1 MTERPEFL
9 PPHLRPGAQPPPAPP
24 PPYPGPYGPGGGPPP
39 RPHYPMPYPGPQPPP
54 GPPPGYRGPGG
65 YPPPAPYPPPGPPG
79 PPPYGP
85 YGQYPMPY
93 PRPYPPPPKPKITF
107 EGKEYRL
114 HWATALLRAL
124 GILVVT
130 VGVFLPMLSSGRV
143 LAIFLLCLL
152 PLTAGAFTYTFLSW
166 WQVRFWIS
174 GDDLVY
180 SSGLIRRKTRTIP
193 LSRLQAVD
201 VVQPVLLR
209 VFGLAEVRLEL
220 AGGDQGE
227 VKFSM
232 LGKYMAEQLRAAL
245 LAHAAGLSGY
255 TPEAPEQRFYRVPF
269 LTLFAGL
276 LLRIPVLI
284 SVLLFVALVLIGF
297 IGQEPGVAAGA
308 VPAFLG
314 LLRGVVAP
322 LLTYTLFTV
331 SLSPDGLRLRYGLLG
346 TRMQT
351 VPPGRVHAVRIVEP
365 GLWRSFGWAR
375 VEVTVAGYV
384 GGQQMRTA
392 ILLPVAPRRVAFSIL
407 SMVFPGTD
415 VAKVRLLPAA
425 RGLLG
430 SAAAGTD
437 DVVFVSRRGWVC
449 HTLDVVAHARAQSM
463 QFSVG
468 PWQRLRGLATVYVD
482 TPPGPVR
489 LAAPNRP
496 LEEARAIVESEAW
509 RARRARDAA
518 DQPER
523 WAVKK

>member
-1 MTERPEFL
+1 
-9 PPHLRPGAQPPPAPP
+9 
-24 PPYPGPYGPGGGPPP
+24 
-39 RPHYPMPYPGPQPPP
+39 
-54 GPPPGYRGPGG
+54 
-65 YPPPAPYPPPGPPG
+65 
-79 PPPYGP
+79 
-85 YGQYPMPY
+85 MPY

-107 EGKEYRL
+107 EGQEYRL
-114 HWATALLRAL
+114 HWATALLRGL

-130 VGVFLPMLSSGRV
+130 IGVFLPLVLTSGRV

-152 PLTAGAFTYTFLSW
+152 PLTAGGFTYTFLSW

-180 SSGLIRRKTRTIP
+180 SSGLVRRKTRTIP

-201 VVQPVLLR
+201 VVQPVVVR

-227 VKFSM
+227 VRFS
-232 LGKYMAEQLRAAL
+232 LLTKYMAEQLRAAL

-269 LTLFAGL
+269 LMLGGGM
-276 LLRIPVLI
+276 LLRIPVLS
-284 SVLLFVALVLIGF
+284 SVLIFVGLLTIG
-297 IGQEPGVAAGA
+297 IVGKEPGVLAGA
-308 VPAFLG
+308 VPALIG

-322 LLTYTLFTV
+322 VLTYTMFTV

-351 VPPGRVHAVRIVEP
+351 VPPGRVHAVRVVEP

-375 VEVTVAGYV
+375 VEVTIAGYV

-392 ILLPVAPRRVAFSIL
+392 TLLPVAPRRVAFSIL

-468 PWQRLRGLATVYVD
+468 PWQRMRGLATVYVD

-509 RARRARDAA
+509 RARRARQVS

-523 WAVKK
+523 WAVQK

>member
-1 MTERPEFL
+1 
-9 PPHLRPGAQPPPAPP
+9 
-24 PPYPGPYGPGGGPPP
+24 
-39 RPHYPMPYPGPQPPP
+39 MPYQ
-54 GPPPGYRGPGG
+54 
-65 YPPPAPYPPPGPPG
+65 
-79 PPPYGP
+79 
-85 YGQYPMPY
+85 
-93 PRPYPPPPKPKITF
+93 RPIPPPPKPKITF

-114 HWATALLRAL
+114 HWSTALLRGLA
-124 GILVVT
+124 IMVVT
-130 VGVFLPMLSSGRV
+130 IGVFLPLVLSSARV
-143 LAIFLLCLL
+143 LAIFVLCLF
-152 PLTAGAFTYTFLSW
+152 PLAAGAFTYTFLSW

-180 SSGLIRRKTRTIP
+180 SSGLVRRKTRTIP

-201 VVQPVLLR
+201 VVKPPLGRLLQ
-209 VFGLAEVRLEL
+209 LAEVRLEL

-227 VKFSM
+227 VKFSF
-232 LGKYMAEQLRAAL
+232 LGRYMAEQLRAAL
-245 LAHAAGLSGY
+245 LAHAAGLSGF
-255 TPEAPEQRFYRVPF
+255 TPEAPDQRFHRVPF
-269 LTLFAGL
+269 GRLLSAM
-276 LLRIPVLI
+276 LLRIPVLG
-284 SVLLFVALVLIGF
+284 SVLIFVALAAVGLVGR
-297 IGQEPGVAAGA
+297 ELGVVAGML
-308 VPAFLG
+308 PALLG

-322 LLTYTLFTV
+322 LLMYALFTV
-331 SLSPDGLRLRYGLLG
+331 SLSPDGLRLRYGLVG

-392 ILLPVAPRRVAFSIL
+392 VLLPVAPRPVAFSIL

-437 DVVFVSRRGWVC
+437 DVVFVSRRGWIC

-468 PWQRLRGLATVYVD
+468 PWQRLRGLATVYID

-489 LAAPNRP
+489 LAAPDRP
-496 LEEARAIVESEAW
+496 IEEARAIVESEAG
-509 RARRARDAA
+509 RARRARMVSDR
-518 DQPER
+518 PER
-523 WAVKK
+523 WAVRK

>member
-9 PPHLRPGAQPPPAPP
+9 PPHLRPGAQPPP
-24 PPYPGPYGPGGGPPP
+24 YPGPYGPVGGPPP
-39 RPHYPMPYPGPQPPP
+39 VPPPVPPRPQYPMPYPGPQQQPPP
-54 GPPPGYRGPGG
+54 QPPPGYGGPG
-65 YPPPAPYPPPGPPG
+65 PYPPP
-79 PPPYGP
+79 GP

-107 EGKEYRL
+107 AGKEYRL

-130 VGVFLPMLSSGRV
+130 VGVLLPMLSSLRV
-143 LAIFLLCLL
+143 LVIFALCLL
-152 PLTAGAFTYTFLSW
+152 PLTGGAFTYTFLSW

-201 VVQPVLLR
+201 VVRPVLIR

-227 VKFSM
+227 VKFSL
-232 LGKYMAEQLRAAL
+232 LGGYMAEQLRAAL

-255 TPEAPEQRFYRVPF
+255 TPEAPEQRFHRVPF
-269 LTLFAGL
+269 RTLFAGL

-284 SVLLFVALVLIGF
+284 SVLLFVALVLIGV
-297 IGQEPGVAAGA
+297 IDHEPGVAAGA

-322 LLTYTLFTV
+322 LLMYTLFTV

-392 ILLPVAPRRVAFSIL
+392 MLLPVAPRRVAFSIL

-425 RGLLG
+425 RGPLG
-430 SAAAGTD
+430 SAAAAGTD

-496 LEEARAIVESEAW
+496 IEEARAIVESEAW
-509 RARRARDAA
+509 RARRARQAA
-518 DQPER
+518 DRPER

>member
-1 MTERPEFL
+1 
-9 PPHLRPGAQPPPAPP
+9 
-24 PPYPGPYGPGGGPPP
+24 
-39 RPHYPMPYPGPQPPP
+39 MPYPGPHP
-54 GPPPGYRGPGG
+54 GPPPG
-65 YPPPAPYPPPGPPG
+65 PYPPGYGP
-79 PPPYGP
+79 GP
-85 YGQYPMPY
+85 YGQPYPY
-93 PRPYPPPPKPKITF
+93 PRPFPPPPKPKITF

-114 HWATALLRAL
+114 HWATALLRGL
-124 GILVVT
+124 GIMVVT
-130 VGVFLPMLSSGRV
+130 AGVFLPLVMASPRI
-143 LAIFLLCLL
+143 LAIFLLCML

-180 SSGLIRRKTRTIP
+180 SSGLVRRKTRTIP

-201 VVQPVLLR
+201 VVKPVVVR
-209 VFGLAEVRLEL
+209 IFGLAEVRLEL

-227 VKFSM
+227 VRFS
-232 LGKYMAEQLRAAL
+232 LLEKYMAEQLRAAL

-269 LTLFAGL
+269 GLLIAGL
-276 LLRIPVLI
+276 ALRIPVLVSALI
-284 SVLLFVALVLIGF
+284 FAALMAVGVVSGEWGVLGGAL
-297 IGQEPGVAAGA
+297 
-308 VPAFLG
+308 PAFLG

-322 LLTYTLFTV
+322 LLSYSLFTV
-331 SLSPDGLRLRYGLLG
+331 SLSPDGLRLRYGLLS

-392 ILLPVAPRRVAFSIL
+392 TLLPVAPRRVAFSIL

-415 VAKVRLLPAA
+415 VARVRLLPAA

-468 PWQRLRGLATVYVD
+468 PWQRLRGLATVYLD

-496 LEEARAIVESEAW
+496 LEEARAIVDSEAW
-509 RARRARDAA
+509 RARRARQAS